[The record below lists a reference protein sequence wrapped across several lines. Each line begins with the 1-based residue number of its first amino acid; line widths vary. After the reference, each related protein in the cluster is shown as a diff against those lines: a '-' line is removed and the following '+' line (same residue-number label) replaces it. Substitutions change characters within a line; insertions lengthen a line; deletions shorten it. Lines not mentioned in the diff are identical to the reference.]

1 MTKTPTS
8 NMNKNELFLIIK
20 KNIQCNDNLK
30 EATKEILKLFYFS
43 FTSFFVIEFIS
54 TFRSNFS
61 NAFIHDDELI
71 LTFKLSLFE
80 KTRIQLS
87 FVILNKKK

>member
-1 MTKTPTS
+1 MTKNPTS
-8 NMNKNELFLIIK
+8 NMNKDALFLIIK

-30 EATKEILKLFYFS
+30 EATKEIFKPFYLS

-71 LTFKLSLFE
+71 LTFKLSSFE
-80 KTRIQLS
+80 
-87 FVILNKKK
+87 